1 MSNCK
6 GADLPGGLGF
16 GNGHEFLVAA
26 RSCSSRLCEQ
36 HTKQC
41 CVRLAPTGT
50 GRISARSSD
59 IYRFHNLSRS
69 ASAVYSVC
77 VRVCCCYCDCE
88 CWHWTKA
95 MAQIRH
101 PKDLRLSLD
110 GIDLSCC
117 SFRIPRSG
125 SVLSF
130 VYSSMVR
137 LRCIDSTMT
146 RPRFNSARCST

>member
-1 MSNCK
+1 MIDCK
-6 GADLPGGLGF
+6 GADLPGGLSF

-26 RSCSSRLCEQ
+26 CSCSSRLCEQ

-41 CVRLAPTGT
+41 CGRLAPTGT
-50 GRISARSSD
+50 GRISERSSD

-69 ASAVYSVC
+69 ASAVYSIC
-77 VRVCCCYCDCE
+77 VCCCYCE

-117 SFRIPRSG
+117 SFCIPALR

-130 VYSSMVR
+130 VYSSLVR
-137 LRCIDSTMT
+137 LLYIDNTMT